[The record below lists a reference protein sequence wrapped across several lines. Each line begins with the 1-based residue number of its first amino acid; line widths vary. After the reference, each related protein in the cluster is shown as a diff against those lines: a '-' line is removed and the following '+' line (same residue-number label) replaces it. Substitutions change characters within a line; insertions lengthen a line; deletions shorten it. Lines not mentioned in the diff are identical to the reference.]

1 LSVRNPAARLSARTR
16 VLPLSSRAKELLC
29 AEPTD
34 DASMT
39 FNDLVAL
46 LEEHDAVGALGCDAL
61 EVASERACDGAC
73 DVHRPRG

>member
-1 LSVRNPAARLSARTR
+1 MTH
-16 VLPLSSRAKELLC
+16 
-29 AEPTD
+29 
-34 DASMT
+34 SMT

-46 LEEHDAVGALGCDAL
+46 LEEHDALQALGCDAL